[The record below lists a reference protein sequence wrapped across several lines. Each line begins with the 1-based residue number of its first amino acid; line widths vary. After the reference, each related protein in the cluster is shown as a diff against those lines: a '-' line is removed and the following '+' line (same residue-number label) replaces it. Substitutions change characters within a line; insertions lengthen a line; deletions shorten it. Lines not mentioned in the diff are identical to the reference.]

1 MKMTAYWPDYLSE
14 TLIYQQGEKPLHE
27 YMKRHAEEKPDSAAY
42 TYYGN
47 KITWRELYKK
57 TCQLSAYLS
66 RNGIGQ
72 GDAVGLYMQNC
83 PQYIIAH
90 YAIQKIGGVAVPL
103 NPMYKESELSYFLK
117 ESGMKAVIAGD
128 ELFQRVKAAAE
139 SNKTDL
145 LAVTAHYGDFL
156 PNAPIFKLP
165 SDLERQK
172 QKDSS
177 AKDIQDIF
185 QYEDPLEESAPI
197 DLWEGEGL
205 MVFTSGTTGRPKG
218 ALLTCGSSLY
228 KTAATAQANEMGEQD
243 VSLAAA
249 PLCHIAGMVMGVNIP
264 VYTGNT
270 CILLTRFDPETAAE
284 AIETYK
290 VTVWYSI
297 APMNAAILKT
307 PGAKDRDLSSLKHNP
322 ATSFGTAVTENLADK
337 WREFTKGCLMHEAS
351 YGLSETHTC
360 DTFMPKDKIKFGSCG
375 IPVYQNHIL
384 IVDPETG
391 QPCEQGQRGEI
402 AVRNPGIFKGYLNRP
417 DETLKT
423 IVNGYVR
430 TGDIGMLD
438 PDGYLYF
445 YGRLKEMIKTS
456 GYSVFPE
463 DVEALLNEHPA
474 VMQSAAIG
482 MPDEEKGE
490 RVKAFIVLAPEYKG
504 KVTEKEILTWAK
516 AHMAIFKSP
525 GEVEFLDALP
535 ATSSG
540 KVLRRELKT
549 TREAAK

>member
-1 MKMTAYWPDYLSE
+1 MTAYWPDYLSE
-14 TLIYQQGEKPLHE
+14 TLVYQQGEKPLHE
-27 YMKRHAEEKPDSAAY
+27 YMKRHAEEKPHSPAY
-42 TYYGN
+42 IYYGN
-47 KITWRELYKK
+47 KITWKELYRK

-117 ESGMKAVIAGD
+117 ESGMKAVIAGQ
-128 ELFQRVKAAAE
+128 ELFQRVKTAAE

-145 LAVTAHYGDFL
+145 LAVTVHYGDFL
-156 PNAPIFKLP
+156 PDNPIFKLP
-165 SDLERQK
+165 SELERQK
-172 QKDSS
+172 QQKSS

-185 QYEDPLEESAPI
+185 QHEDPLEENAPI

-218 ALLTCGSSLY
+218 ALLSCGSSLY
-228 KTAATAQANEMGEQD
+228 KTAATAQANEMREQD

-284 AIETYK
+284 AIEIYK
-290 VTVWYSI
+290 VTAWYSI
-297 APMNAAILKT
+297 APMNEAILKT

-322 ATSFGTAVTENLADK
+322 ATSFGTAVTKELADR

-391 QPCEQGQRGEI
+391 QPCEQGERGEI

-417 DETLKT
+417 DETQKT
-423 IVNGYVR
+423 IVEGYVR

-474 VMQSAAIG
+474 VLQSAAIG
-482 MPDEEKGE
+482 IPDEEKGE
-490 RVKAFIVLAPEYKG
+490 CVKAFIVLDPEYKD
-504 KVTEKEILTWAK
+504 KLTENEILTWAK
-516 AHMAIFKSP
+516 AHMAVYKSP
-525 GEVEFLDALP
+525 AEVEFLDALP

-540 KVLRRELKT
+540 KVLRRELKSA
-549 TREAAK
+549 REAAK